1 MLSLVPGLMYREIK
15 KSISLVMSHD
25 NVGQKI
31 HCALSLE
38 LDHILEIET
47 KLLKLIIRTDKL
59 ITQ

>member
-47 KLLKLIIRTDKL
+47 KLLKQINKER
-59 ITQ
+59 